1 MSRRNYNCFNVA
13 YPITFASQVLK
24 SELKVEMTFIQK
36 SYPDETTHIASL
48 IGEFLML
55 NGHDKIVTEYGLE
68 GFKIKAQTPE
78 RTFID
83 KVFAVCDYMLRH
95 QTERQSR
102 HIYDIARLLTRIEL
116 NESLRDLASSVR
128 EERKKNKTCLS
139 AQDGVSVP
147 KLLRTII
154 EAEYYREDYE
164 ESTEKLLLKPL
175 SYQEAVGALKLIIE
189 SDIFNF
195 TH

>member
-1 MSRRNYNCFNVA
+1 MLQC
-13 YPITFASQVLK
+13 ASQVLK

-55 NGHDKIVTEYGLE
+55 NGHDEIVTEYGLE
-68 GFKIKAQTPE
+68 GFEIKAQTPE
-78 RTFID
+78 RTLID

-116 NESLRDLASSVR
+116 NESLRNLALSVR

-147 KLLRTII
+147 KLLRAVI
-154 EAEYYREDYE
+154 ETEYYRKDYE
-164 ESTEKLLLKPL
+164 ENTEKLLLKPL
-175 SYQEAVGALKLIIE
+175 SYQEAAGALKLIIE
-189 SDIFNF
+189 SDVFNF